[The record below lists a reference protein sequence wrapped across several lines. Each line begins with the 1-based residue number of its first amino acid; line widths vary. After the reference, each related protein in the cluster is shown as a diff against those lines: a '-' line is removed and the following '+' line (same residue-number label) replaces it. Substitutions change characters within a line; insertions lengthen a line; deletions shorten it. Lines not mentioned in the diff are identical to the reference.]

1 MSNVL
6 NPEGIDITLNSMII
20 SQIQILVERYLI
32 HRLRINDKHL
42 GVTDGETVWD
52 KKVRKT
58 GDRQNQIIGIWEL
71 LMEKRLEIKKCE
83 KW

>member
-1 MSNVL
+1 MISIWEL
-6 NPEGIDITLNSMII
+6 LMEKRFGI
-20 SQIQILVERYLI
+20 
-32 HRLRINDKHL
+32 
-42 GVTDGETVWD
+42 

-71 LMEKRLEIKKCE
+71 LMEKRLEIKKWE